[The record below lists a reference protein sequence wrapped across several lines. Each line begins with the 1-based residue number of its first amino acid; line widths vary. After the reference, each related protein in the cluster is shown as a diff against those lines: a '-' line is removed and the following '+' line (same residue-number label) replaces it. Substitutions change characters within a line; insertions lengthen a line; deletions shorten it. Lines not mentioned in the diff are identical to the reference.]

1 MKRQIVLFVAVL
13 VSLAV
18 SAQQP
23 GQRDI
28 VFGTDLKAAEVVA
41 KAKALAK
48 QLADPTAENWRVRG
62 DQRRTYYFEEAKEQ
76 MPFRVCVP
84 DSWDGKSAMPM
95 VVFLHGGWNDE
106 SSYLDQNDKQLVKIA
121 NQYGVL
127 LVSPLGAHA
136 AYGNYMHLPAKFDRV
151 DDMNKILAELQP
163 ERIAA
168 NNLSEQDVIN
178 VIELVLAE
186 YPVDRKAMFLM
197 GHSMGSGGTWYLGA
211 KYPDYWRALVPISGP
226 FTMKEGYPWE
236 RLKNKPI
243 FMTEGLKAGASLES
257 SRQLYQFAKDE
268 LKLNIQYK
276 EVDGD
281 HGGMFPMVLDDCFQ
295 FIRQN
300 SQRPPLTPAWA
311 LGHVVWEDSLNTTAG
326 AEGIVDGYLK
336 HDIPVDAVIIDSPW
350 STAYNDFNWDRQ
362 RYADP
367 AKMIKSFSKKGV
379 RTILWLTGNV
389 NEKCKDT
396 PQQKCIAYDEVVSRN
411 YGVNNSQPYS
421 WWKGF
426 GQHID
431 FTNAE
436 ATQWWYQQLDKV
448 FTDGVYGWKTDQG
461 EQWLPK
467 EFETSKGR
475 MTNEQFRHYYYD
487 AMYDYTVSRKRDG
500 IIIARPFSH
509 QGGLEASVEK
519 MNMGWCGD
527 FSGNWGGLKQQ
538 IDNIYRSSVYG
549 YGAVGTEVGGF
560 YQQKS
565 NATQLVRYAQFGCM
579 TACMI
584 NGGENGAFSAHLPW
598 WHSKEVADIYR
609 QCVVLMKQLTPYK
622 FSTLVDAHLHGGSL
636 LKNMNLS
643 EESHQL
649 GDDIFT
655 KAITSDN
662 NTVTFHLPADDQW
675 IDYWTGKTYTGGTT
689 VTEEY
694 PLDRFP
700 LFVRS
705 GAIIPMYD
713 TAHKGKFVF
722 RIYPDGKSSRT
733 FHLPQGD
740 GIDYFDCTVSYNET
754 TGQVT
759 LDADQEVNAVFV
771 VGDKQ
776 LKAKGKKIITYA
788 KKGNKAPTEKDMAGY
803 LMVYFKEHGHNVYFA
818 VSRDGRTFTDVN
830 NGEPVMRGDTLALQK
845 GIRDPHIYR
854 GPDGAFYLCMT
865 DLHIY
870 AKQEGLRDTEWERE
884 GWGWGN
890 NRALV
895 LMKSKDLIYWTK
907 TNLRVDQAFPELAD
921 IGCAWAPATVYDEE
935 AGKLLMTFTLRF
947 GQKGAPALYYS
958 YVNDDFDRLLTVPQK
973 LFERNGIDS
982 DITRV
987 GDKYHLYYVSH
998 EGVSGVKHAVSDRCN
1013 GGYVYEP
1020 EWCDPEE
1027 GACEAPTM
1035 WKMIGRDEWILMYD
1049 VFSARPNNM
1058 GFSSTTDFKH
1068 YTDLGLFNK
1077 DQMHTTNFESPKHGA
1092 VVHITEKELRRLQ
1105 KKWKFKL

>member
-1 MKRQIVLFVAVL
+1 MQSKRQVILFVIAL

-18 SAQQP
+18 SAQQL

-28 VFGTDLKAAEVVA
+28 VFGTDLKAKTVVK

-48 QLADPTAENWRVRG
+48 KLAYPTAANWQARG

-76 MPFRVCVP
+76 MPYRVCVP
-84 DSWDGKSAMPM
+84 DSWDGKSKLPM
-95 VVFLHGGWNDE
+95 VVFLHGGWNNE

-136 AYGNYMHLPAKFDRV
+136 AYGNYMHLPAKFNRV
-151 DDMNKILAELQP
+151 DDMNKILSELKP
-163 ERIAA
+163 DRIAA

-236 RLKNKPI
+236 RLKSKPI

-281 HGGMFPMVLDDCFQ
+281 HGGMFPMVLDDCFR
-295 FIRQN
+295 FMR
-300 SQRPPLTPAWA
+300 
-311 LGHVVWEDSLNTTAG
+311 
-326 AEGIVDGYLK
+326 
-336 HDIPVDAVIIDSPW
+336 
-350 STAYNDFNWDRQ
+350 
-362 RYADP
+362 
-367 AKMIKSFSKKGV
+367 
-379 RTILWLTGNV
+379 
-389 NEKCKDT
+389 
-396 PQQKCIAYDEVVSRN
+396 
-411 YGVNNSQPYS
+411 
-421 WWKGF
+421 
-426 GQHID
+426 QHID
-431 FTNAE
+431 T
-436 ATQWWYQQLDKV
+436 
-448 FTDGVYGWKTDQG
+448 
-461 EQWLPK
+461 PK
-467 EFETSKGR
+467 
-475 MTNEQFRHYYYD
+475 
-487 AMYDYTVSRKRDG
+487 RK
-500 IIIARPFSH
+500 S
-509 QGGLEASVEK
+509 
-519 MNMGWCGD
+519 
-527 FSGNWGGLKQQ
+527 
-538 IDNIYRSSVYG
+538 
-549 YGAVGTEVGGF
+549 
-560 YQQKS
+560 
-565 NATQLVRYAQFGCM
+565 
-579 TACMI
+579 
-584 NGGENGAFSAHLPW
+584 
-598 WHSKEVADIYR
+598 
-609 QCVVLMKQLTPYK
+609 
-622 FSTLVDAHLHGGSL
+622 
-636 LKNMNLS
+636 
-643 EESHQL
+643 
-649 GDDIFT
+649 
-655 KAITSDN
+655 
-662 NTVTFHLPADDQW
+662 
-675 IDYWTGKTYTGGTT
+675 
-689 VTEEY
+689 
-694 PLDRFP
+694 
-700 LFVRS
+700 
-705 GAIIPMYD
+705 
-713 TAHKGKFVF
+713 
-722 RIYPDGKSSRT
+722 
-733 FHLPQGD
+733 
-740 GIDYFDCTVSYNET
+740 
-754 TGQVT
+754 
-759 LDADQEVNAVFV
+759 
-771 VGDKQ
+771 
-776 LKAKGKKIITYA
+776 
-788 KKGNKAPTEKDMAGY
+788 KAPKEKDMAGY

-830 NGEPVMRGDTLALQK
+830 GGEPVMRGDTLALQK

-870 AKQEGLRDTEWERE
+870 AKQEGLRNTEWERE

-895 LMKSKDLIYWTK
+895 LMKSRDLIHWTK

-935 AGKLLMTFTLRF
+935 VGRLLMTFTLRF

-973 LFERNGIDS
+973 LFERGGIDS

-1013 GGYVYEP
+1013 GGYAYEP

-1027 GACEAPTM
+1027 GACEAPTL

-1058 GFSSTTDFKH
+1058 GFSVTTDFKH

-1092 VVHITEKELRRLQ
+1092 VVQITEKELRRLQ
-1105 KKWKFKL
+1105 KQWNFKL